1 MQLTNDLIRDTM
13 ICIESKLESF
23 TDDSGRFNNCPRLF
37 WKNIYE
43 DDRLTS
49 KYLIDDIKYCIIK
62 LAEANLI
69 SISIIGRKDKISM
82 LDIDSITWE
91 GHMFLDSIRDEG
103 LWSEIKSKIGNTAKV
118 SISIISKVATEI
130 GITYLK
136 NKLGLV

>member
-23 TDDSGRFNNCPRLF
+23 TDEFGRFNNCPRLF

-43 DDRLTS
+43 DSYLTS

-62 LAEANLI
+62 LSEADLI
-69 SISIIGRKDKISM
+69 TVTITGRKDKISM
-82 LDIDSITWE
+82 LDIDSVTWD
-91 GHMFLDSIRDEG
+91 GHMFLDSIRDDG

-118 SISIISKVATEI
+118 SISIISKVATEL
-130 GITYLK
+130 GVTFLK
-136 NKLGLV
+136 NKLGLI

>member
-1 MQLTNDLIRDTM
+1 M

-43 DDRLTS
+43 DSYLTS

-62 LAEANLI
+62 LSEADLI
-69 SISIIGRKDKISM
+69 TVTIPGRKDKISM
-82 LDIDSITWE
+82 LDIDSITWD
-91 GHMFLDSIRDEG
+91 GHMFLDSIRDDG

-118 SISIISKVATEI
+118 SISTISKVATEL
-130 GITYLK
+130 GVTFLK
-136 NKLGLV
+136 NELGLI

>member
-1 MQLTNDLIRDTM
+1 M

-23 TDDSGRFNNCPRLF
+23 TDDSGRFNKCHRLF

-43 DDRLTS
+43 DSYLTS

-62 LAEANLI
+62 LSEADLI
-69 SISIIGRKDKISM
+69 TVTIPGRKDKISM

-91 GHMFLDSIRDEG
+91 GHMFLDSIRDDG

-118 SISIISKVATEI
+118 SISIISKVATEL
-130 GITYLK
+130 GVTFLK
-136 NKLGLV
+136 NKLGLI